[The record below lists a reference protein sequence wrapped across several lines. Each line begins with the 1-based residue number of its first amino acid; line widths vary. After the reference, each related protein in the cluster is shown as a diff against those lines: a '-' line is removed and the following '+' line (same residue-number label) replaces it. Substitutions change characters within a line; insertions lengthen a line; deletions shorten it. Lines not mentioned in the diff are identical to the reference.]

1 MHLYRRGSV
10 PASTVDYFR
19 PAMIAA
25 AVATS
30 LVAAAVLWQ
39 DISVMQQQAAHL
51 RTENVQLADLQRS
64 IDKEKR
70 AQQQTNK
77 ILQQGAPSQTAIA
90 ALKRVEA
97 AWDDDISLLR
107 MQTDMNK
114 GRMQLHVSATSSEA
128 LFGFVDRLKQQ
139 FGNDVFLQQHV
150 QKEIV
155 TDAWLLDASLVLG
168 WK

>member
-1 MHLYRRGSV
+1 MRLYRRSSI
-10 PASTVDYFR
+10 PASGVDYFR
-19 PAMIAA
+19 PALIAA
-25 AVATS
+25 ATAVAIVAT
-30 LVAAAVLWQ
+30 AMIWQ
-39 DISVMQQQAAHL
+39 DVSVLQQQAAHL
-51 RTENVQLADLQRS
+51 RTENAQLSDLQRS

-77 ILQQGAPSQTAIA
+77 TLQQGAPSQTAIA
-90 ALKRVEA
+90 ALQRVEA
-97 AWDDDISLLR
+97 AWIDDISLLR

-128 LFGFVDRLKQQ
+128 LFGFVDRLKQH

-150 QKEIV
+150 QKEVV
-155 TDAWLLDASLVLG
+155 TDVWLLDASLVLG